1 MRRRGPDILDEL
13 LDVLQEEET
22 ANAALI
28 KKIRE
33 GEWAG
38 PAVGVVPANLRVVCP
53 LHSSISEFVPK

>member
-13 LDVLQEEET
+13 LDVLEEEET

-38 PAVGVVPANLRVVCP
+38 PAVSCAGINGRGPSVPYLPV
-53 LHSSISEFVPK
+53 EK

>member
-13 LDVLQEEET
+13 LDVLEEEET

-38 PAVGVVPANLRVVCP
+38 PAVSGTGINGRGP
-53 LHSSISEFVPK
+53 LSSC